1 MDHLSIQGFIFA
13 IAFTSNHAANNG
25 VIVVALQFTVT
36 KTQPLSQL

>member
-13 IAFTSNHAANNG
+13 IAVTFNHSTNNG